1 MGGFSGNVVPEV
13 IVARQTTALSNTGNT
28 NENALLTVTIPPL
41 QANSVIEV
49 STLWSYTNNS
59 NVKTLRARLGGIGGT
74 AVFSTAPQ
82 TNTSFI
88 DMNRR
93 TVNRNA
99 TNSQIT
105 QAALSTGG
113 GTTGAAVTS
122 AIETA
127 SGTTLVI
134 TAQCANAA
142 DIITLEY
149 AIVKI
154 IY

>member
-1 MGGFSGNVVPEV
+1 MGGFSGSAINEQ
-13 IVARQTTALSNTGNT
+13 IVTRQTTALNNTGST
-28 NENALLTVTIPPL
+28 TENILLSVTLPVL
-41 QANSVIEV
+41 QPNSIVEV

-59 NVKTLRARLGGIGGT
+59 NVKTLRTRLGGIGGT
-74 AVFSTAPQ
+74 AVFSTARQ
-82 TNTSFI
+82 TDTSFI

-105 QAALSTGG
+105 QAALSTGS
-113 GTTGAAVTS
+113 GTTAAAVTS
-122 AIETA
+122 AIETN
-127 SGTTLVI
+127 SGAVLVF

-142 DIITLEY
+142 DTITLEY
-149 AIVKI
+149 AIVRV